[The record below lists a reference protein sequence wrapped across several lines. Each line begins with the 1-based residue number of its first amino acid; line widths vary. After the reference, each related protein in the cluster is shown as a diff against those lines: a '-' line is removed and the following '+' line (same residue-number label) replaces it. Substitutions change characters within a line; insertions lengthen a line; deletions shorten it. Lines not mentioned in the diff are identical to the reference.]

1 MQTIK
6 SYKLLIIVLVVEI
19 VGVKAGVGLWVR
31 VIANEFYVLF
41 LWLVKFRLSA
51 KS

>member
-1 MQTIK
+1 M
-6 SYKLLIIVLVVEI
+6 IIVLVVEV
-19 VGVKAGVGLWVR
+19 VGVKAGVGVWVR
-31 VIANEFYVLF
+31 VGVGVWVGVIANEFYVLF